1 MVKDCRPV
9 VFIGSSNKGLKIA
22 EALQPHLFDVSEPL
36 IWKYGAFPPGELT
49 LETLERLAVTSD
61 FAVLVA
67 TPDHLVERRGEP
79 ARVPTENILFELGL
93 FMGTLGR
100 QRTFIARN
108 QEDTNPLPTNLLGIT
123 VCFFSDPTDRNFAN
137 ALAPAAAQI
146 KRQVDKLGFRTEHS
160 GRLLEGQW
168 KYHIK
173 DARGGHQWGGKGNI
187 RVDPRDPAN
196 VSMKGTRTWD
206 IIGTAPRTP
215 IACDWETTF
224 LAFGTNEHG
233 KLTLRFDHNIY
244 LPLPIGAA
252 RGSCKLEVDEQ
263 FNRMEGYF
271 YYHAPHQEFGHVVF
285 SRAPPPARRSRAF
298 RVADIEKLA
307 DELGV
312 PQQTLLKVT
321 KIASATLLRRRKSAS
336 GLLSPEERDRVY
348 RVAAAYRSALQ
359 LFEGEAESARR
370 WLNEPAKTLGG
381 DSPLQHLDAEAGA
394 AEVQDLIGRL
404 EHGVYT

>member
-1 MVKDCRPV
+1 M
-9 VFIGSSNKGLKIA
+9 
-22 EALQPHLFDVSEPL
+22 LFL
-36 IWKYGAFPPGELT
+36 PGQV
-49 LETLERLAVTSD
+49 LETLEHHTAISD
-61 FAVLVA
+61 FAVFVL
-67 TPDHLVERRGEP
+67 TPGDSVKRRGEP
-79 ARVPTENILFELGL
+79 ARMPSDNILIEIGL
-93 FMGTLGR
+93 FIGALGR
-100 QRTFIARN
+100 QRTFICT
-108 QEDTNPLPTNLLGIT
+108 QDPDLLPTDLSGIT
-123 VCFFSDPTDRNFAN
+123 VCVFSDPPHGTTLAN
-137 ALAPAAAQI
+137 ALARAAEKI
-146 KRQVDKLGFRTEHS
+146 NPQVEKLGFRTEHS

-173 DARGGHQWGGKGNI
+173 DAGGGHQWGGKGNI

-196 VSMKGTRTWD
+196 VTMKGTRTWD

-244 LPLPIGAA
+244 LPLPIGTA

-298 RVADIEKLA
+298 GVADIEKLV
-307 DELGV
+307 DKLGV
-312 PQQTLLKVT
+312 SQQTLLKVT
-321 KIASATLLRRRKSAS
+321 KIAPETLTRRRKSAS
-336 GLLSPEERDRVY
+336 GLLSPEESDRVY

-370 WLNEPAKTLGG
+370 WLNEPAKALGG
-381 DSPLQHLDAEAGA
+381 DSPLQHLDTEAGA
-394 AEVQDLIGRL
+394 AEVQDHIGRL